1 MYIGAHAREQG
12 SGWRAGA
19 KRAAAATAQPATRRT
34 LSNTRQRWW
43 HRHGSRRARFGWSGG
58 VVGVVCAVAL
68 GCRRQSHT
76 GASSLGSRQVHRPGS
91 ALFSYLILSA
101 LLCAHLYF
109 RYLQVVN
116 NYDLDVFNGD
126 IGFVTALN
134 EDDETNA
141 KPTATVEFAVGGR
154 QKRTVV
160 YEGRGELRQLLP
172 AWAITVHKAQ
182 GSEYEVVILPV
193 TLQHWFVLSRNLLYT
208 ALTRSQALC
217 IVVGER
223 KAMHAALGRTDGDGR
238 WTGLKQQLQRQ
249 VTPN

>member
-1 MYIGAHAREQG
+1 M
-12 SGWRAGA
+12 
-19 KRAAAATAQPATRRT
+19 
-34 LSNTRQRWW
+34 
-43 HRHGSRRARFGWSGG
+43 
-58 VVGVVCAVAL
+58 
-68 GCRRQSHT
+68 
-76 GASSLGSRQVHRPGS
+76 
-91 ALFSYLILSA
+91 
-101 LLCAHLYF
+101 LCAHLYF